1 MDSQRI
7 LIVEDERII
16 ALDLQRR
23 LEKFGFN
30 VVGIAAA
37 ADESVELAREY
48 RPNLILMDIMLA
60 GPVDGIEAATRIK
73 QALSIPVVFL
83 TAYADDTTIERAKDA
98 EPFGYVLKPFK
109 ERELYTT
116 IDMALYKSRLHAELL
131 RQKRWFSSVLHSV
144 ADGLVATDHN
154 YQVQLLN
161 PVAETLTGFGSENAQ
176 GLPLS
181 QVFQLYDDNT
191 ELKVSLPTS
200 FEAET
205 PRYFDH
211 VYLKNKQGA
220 EIHVEG
226 VISVIH
232 GETGEV
238 EGIAIAFRDV
248 SDIKSMS
255 DKIVYQA
262 SHDALTGLINRQE
275 LFARVDDLIHNSRNN
290 GHHHAFAYVDL
301 DQFKVVNDVCGHGA
315 GDELLRQIAQT
326 IDETVAG
333 NYILG
338 RLGGDEFGLVFL
350 DAEWESNIRTSQELL
365 GKLRRKFIWQKN
377 SFNVTASIGLVPI
390 GGQDIDLYT
399 VLSAADDA
407 CFLAKEE
414 GGNSVKVYE
423 TADYSFLKRRGEMQ
437 WISRLTKALEEDRFV
452 LYSQHI
458 EPLRPEL
465 FPKDEILLRLVEV
478 DGEMID
484 PGQFI
489 PAAERY
495 NLMPYI
501 DRWVIRNVMH
511 HVRQRAQSD
520 LESRVYCVNIS
531 GASLADDSFLDYVV
545 ELFEETLADP
555 TCFVLEVTE
564 TTAIEN
570 LTRAVAF
577 MNRLKKLGV
586 TFALDDFGNGFSSFA
601 YLKRLPVDFLK
612 IDGSFV
618 RDIDQDKI
626 DYAMVEA
633 VNSIGHAIGMRTIA
647 EFVGNETIR
656 RMLTDMDVDYAQGF
670 AISRPEPLERVGQ
683 LQRQ

>member
-30 VVGIAAA
+30 VVGIAAT
-37 ADESVELAREY
+37 ADESVELAGEY

-73 QALSIPVVFL
+73 QTLSIPVVFL

-144 ADGLVATDHN
+144 ADGLVATDQDF
-154 YQVQLLN
+154 QVQLLN
-161 PVAETLTGFGSENAQ
+161 PVAETLTGFRSETAQ

-191 ELKVSLPTS
+191 ELKVSLPAG

-226 VISVIH
+226 VISAIH
-232 GETGEV
+232 GETGDV

-275 LFARVDDLIHNSRNN
+275 LFARIGDLIDNSRSN

-301 DQFKVVNDVCGHGA
+301 DQFKVVNEVCGHGA
-315 GDELLRQIAQT
+315 GDELLRQVAQT
-326 IDETVAG
+326 IDETVTG

-338 RLGGDEFGLVFL
+338 RLGGDEFGLVF
-350 DAEWESNIRTSQELL
+350 
-365 GKLRRKFIWQKN
+365 
-377 SFNVTASIGLVPI
+377 
-390 GGQDIDLYT
+390 
-399 VLSAADDA
+399 
-407 CFLAKEE
+407 
-414 GGNSVKVYE
+414 
-423 TADYSFLKRRGEMQ
+423 
-437 WISRLTKALEEDRFV
+437 
-452 LYSQHI
+452 
-458 EPLRPEL
+458 
-465 FPKDEILLRLVEV
+465 
-478 DGEMID
+478 
-484 PGQFI
+484 
-489 PAAERY
+489 
-495 NLMPYI
+495 
-501 DRWVIRNVMH
+501 
-511 HVRQRAQSD
+511 
-520 LESRVYCVNIS
+520 
-531 GASLADDSFLDYVV
+531 
-545 ELFEETLADP
+545 
-555 TCFVLEVTE
+555 
-564 TTAIEN
+564 
-570 LTRAVAF
+570 
-577 MNRLKKLGV
+577 
-586 TFALDDFGNGFSSFA
+586 
-601 YLKRLPVDFLK
+601 
-612 IDGSFV
+612 
-618 RDIDQDKI
+618 
-626 DYAMVEA
+626 
-633 VNSIGHAIGMRTIA
+633 
-647 EFVGNETIR
+647 
-656 RMLTDMDVDYAQGF
+656 
-670 AISRPEPLERVGQ
+670 
-683 LQRQ
+683 

>member
-1 MDSQRI
+1 MDNQRI

-23 LEKFGFN
+23 LEKFGFT
-30 VVGIAAA
+30 VVGIAATA
-37 ADESVELAREY
+37 EESVELAREY
-48 RPNLILMDIMLA
+48 RPHLILMDIMLA

-73 QALSIPVVFL
+73 QTLSIPVVFL

-131 RQKRWFSSVLHSV
+131 KQKRWFSSVLHSV
-144 ADGLVATDHN
+144 GDGLVATDQN

-161 PVAETLTGFGSENAQ
+161 PVAETLTGFSSEDAQ
-176 GLPLS
+176 GLPLD
-181 QVFQLYDDNT
+181 QVFQLFDDNSR
-191 ELKVSLPTS
+191 LKVNLPTT
-200 FEAET
+200 FDTGA
-205 PRYFDH
+205 PRYFEH
-211 VYLKNKQGA
+211 VYLKNRQGA

-232 GETGEV
+232 GEHDEV
-238 EGIAIAFRDV
+238 EGLAIAVRDV
-248 SDIKSMS
+248 SDIKTMS
-255 DKIVYQA
+255 DTIVYQA
-262 SHDALTGLINRQE
+262 SHDALTGLINRHE
-275 LFARVDDLIHNSRNN
+275 LFARVDELIDKSRNN
-290 GHHHAFAYVDL
+290 GQDHAFAYVDL
-301 DQFKVVNDVCGHGA
+301 DQFKIVNDVCGHGA

-326 IDETVAG
+326 IDETIEG
-333 NYILG
+333 KYILG

-350 DAEWESNIRTSQELL
+350 DSHLDKNIQTSQELL
-365 GKLRRKFIWQKN
+365 SKLRRKFIWQKN

-414 GGNSVKVYE
+414 GGNALKVYE
-423 TADYSFLKRRGEMQ
+423 TADYTFLKRRGEMQ

-452 LYSQHI
+452 LFAQHI
-458 EPLRPEL
+458 EPLKEGHS
-465 FPKDEILLRLVEV
+465 PKSEVLLRLVEV
-478 DGEMID
+478 EGEMID

-495 NLMPYI
+495 NLMPHI
-501 DRWVIRNVMH
+501 DRWVIKNMMH
-511 HVRQRAQSD
+511 HVRDRAASGLD
-520 LESRVYCVNIS
+520 SAVYCVNIS
-531 GASLADDSFLDYVV
+531 GASLADDSFADYIVQ
-545 ELFEETLADP
+545 LFEETGADP
-555 TCFVLEVTE
+555 SCFCLEVTE

-633 VNSIGHAIGMRTIA
+633 VNNIGHAIGMQTIA
-647 EFVGNETIR
+647 EFVGNNIIK
-656 RMLTDMDVDYAQGF
+656 DMVEAMGVDYAQGF
-670 AISRPEPLERVGQ
+670 AISHPLPLERVGQ
-683 LQRQ
+683 LQPK